1 MMFPLP
7 RSIRVLVLAPS
18 LLLILALVLSLF
30 FAPPAKAGVAD
41 DLLAVG
47 QLRFQSQRLTKLYL
61 QSGLQIQPEKART
74 QLQRASRQMDG
85 VFGQLAPYGRQSRT
99 ASHLARAR
107 SLWGELQQAL
117 AAPYSSSALQ
127 RVLGAGDDLMLAS
140 GKLSL
145 LIEEQGDGGMGR
157 LLDLSLRQN
166 MLAQRLARL
175 YLMGL
180 AGDQS
185 QGRVVDTE
193 QARREFN
200 TALAELAAARENT
213 PAAREALELA
223 RMQWLFF
230 DQALVGGGRGAGSDP
245 HSLARNVAT
254 TSERIAEVLEAVS
267 HQYVRA
273 SALGISG

>member
-18 LLLILALVLSLF
+18 VLLILALVLSLF
-30 FAPPAKAGVAD
+30 LAPAAQAAVTD

-47 QLRFQSQRLTKLYL
+47 QLRLQSQRLAKLYL
-61 QSGLQIQPEKART
+61 QSGLEIQSEKARG
-74 QLQRASRQMDG
+74 QLQKALRQMDG
-85 VFGQLAPYGRQSRT
+85 VFTQLAPYARQART
-99 ASHLARAR
+99 GASLARTR
-107 SLWGELQQAL
+107 VLWNEMQQAL
-117 AAPYSSSALQ
+117 AAPYSLAAWQ
-127 RVLGAGDDLMLAS
+127 RVVGAGDELMLAS
-140 GKLSL
+140 GRLSL
-145 LIEEQGDGGMGR
+145 LIEEQGDGAMGR

-185 QGRVVDTE
+185 QGRQVDAE

-200 TALAELAAARENT
+200 TALAELAGARENT
-213 PAAREALELA
+213 VAAREALELA

-267 HQYVRA
+267 HQYARA
-273 SALGISG
+273 SVPGASG